1 MIYTPSFP
9 LSFDDTYGYQN
20 VQGAKELI
28 RFHLINL
35 LFTNPGEKI
44 SNSNFG
50 VGIRQYLF
58 ENFNDQILPNI
69 ELRIEDQIQSYLSY
83 LRLMRVVAIPNP
95 ENDNVLQIQIVYS
108 VSGVSEPQMV
118 NLDIDINQGIVLDNN
133 YY

>member
-1 MIYTPSFP
+1 MIYAPSFP

-20 VQGAKELI
+20 VEGGKELV

-58 ENFNDQILPNI
+58 DNFNDLLLPNI
-69 ELRIEDQIQSYLSY
+69 EIRIENQINSYLNY
-83 LRLMRVVAIPNP
+83 LRLINVTASQNI
-95 ENDNVLQIQIVYS
+95 ENDNILQIQIVYS
-108 VSGVSEPQMV
+108 ISGVPEAQIL
-118 NLDIDINQGIVLDNN
+118 NLNIDVNQGIVLDNN